1 MYKLSLLF
9 SMLITLTINA
19 KTANSNE
26 LCNLNSEFI
35 ALELNQFELE
45 LNVFSDMYDITL
57 NVEDVEVVELE
68 EDVEI
73 NFDTTEYLPEN
84 FNVLAGK
91 NDIDWSE
98 VALVELEEEVELG
111 FDATKY
117 LPDNFSA
124 LAGKYNLNWSEVEL
138 VELEEEVELGFDT
151 KDHLPENFN
160 PYKGLECKQDIVV
173 CLY

>member
-1 MYKLSLLF
+1 
-9 SMLITLTINA
+9 MLITLTINA
-19 KTANSNE
+19 NTANSNE

-35 ALELNQFELE
+35 ALEINQFELE
-45 LNVFSDMYDITL
+45 LNVFSGMYDITL
-57 NVEDVEVVELE
+57 NIEDVEVVELE

-91 NDIDWSE
+91 NDID
-98 VALVELEEEVELG
+98 
-111 FDATKY
+111 
-117 LPDNFSA
+117 
-124 LAGKYNLNWSEVEL
+124 WSEVEL

>member
-19 KTANSNE
+19 KTSNSNE
-26 LCNLNSEFI
+26 LSNLNSEFI
-35 ALELNQFELE
+35 AFELNQFELE

-57 NVEDVEVVELE
+57 NVEDVEVEELE

-98 VALVELEEEVELG
+98 VELL
-111 FDATKY
+111 
-117 LPDNFSA
+117 
-124 LAGKYNLNWSEVEL
+124 
-138 VELEEEVELGFDT
+138 ELEEEVELGFDT
-151 KDHLPENFN
+151 KDHLPGNFN